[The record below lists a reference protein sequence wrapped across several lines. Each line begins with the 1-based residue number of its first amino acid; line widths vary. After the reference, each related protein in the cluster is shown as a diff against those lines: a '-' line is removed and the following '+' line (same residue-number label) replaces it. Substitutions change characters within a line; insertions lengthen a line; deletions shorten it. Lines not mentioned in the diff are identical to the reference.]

1 MHVEMEN
8 VIKKLEQYIK
18 DDEVTYEFDDAIEEL
33 KQLDLGLSSVE
44 SLLGFYGKT
53 SIYRLWYAGRDCTL
67 YGAVLS
73 ARI

>member
-44 SLLGFYGKT
+44 SLLGFIEKHPFT
-53 SIYRLWYAGRDCTL
+53 DFSMQEFRRTDKDRE
-67 YGAVLS
+67 S
-73 ARI
+73 RIM